1 MTKTEKQAEFDRLLG
16 ELGRDFI
23 SAESKGESREQLGAA
38 AVNYILQQER
48 LRRGVE
54 QGSSESLEV
63 DLQTL
68 AGLRQWD
75 TDDPTMAV
83 LEKFFKRL
91 AGGRLEDAVT
101 LIDRAVQA
109 RRQEISVRQRSNA
122 TTPRATHPIDLV
134 IRQIVDCEP
143 HVTQGLL
150 LRRIRAQAGR
160 GVVESVDDGVIYFNT
175 QQINSKRDG
184 HPVLKAVRSIMISGL
199 KDRLSRIKNS
209 PSR

>member
-23 SAESKGESREQLGAA
+23 SAETKGETREQLGAA
-38 AVNYILQQER
+38 ALDYILQQER

-75 TDDPTMAV
+75 TDDPTMTV

-91 AGGRLEDAVT
+91 AGDRLEDAVT

-109 RRQEISVRQRSNA
+109 RRQEISVRQRLNA
-122 TTPRATHPIDLV
+122 KAPRATHPIDLV
-134 IRQIVDCEP
+134 IRQIVDREP
-143 HVTQGLL
+143 HVTEGLL
-150 LRRIRAQAGR
+150 LRRIRAQEGR
-160 GVVESVDDGVIYFNT
+160 GVVELVEDTVIHFNT
-175 QQINSKRDG
+175 QQTDSKRG
-184 HPVLKAVRSIMISGL
+184 GYSVFKAVRPIMISGL